1 MNDERLIRLAI
12 RKLDLASRAELEHV
26 VRCGNCETSSAI
38 DGGPDWCDMFDR
50 MFRGSVP
57 AVFDRM
63 FRGSVPAVVR
73 AGGPIPNAWR
83 DEIMRQLGLH

>member
-26 VRCGNCETSSAI
+26 VRCGNCETSSVI

-57 AVFDRM
+57 AV
-63 FRGSVPAVVR
+63 VR
-73 AGGPIPNAWR
+73 EGGPIPNVWR

>member
-57 AVFDRM
+57 AV
-63 FRGSVPAVVR
+63 VK
-73 AGGPIPNAWR
+73 AGGPIPNVWR